1 MTFKEAYPQKL
12 EEHGDEMSISLGF
25 DRGGRASALAEA
37 VGQGCIAAEHAA
49 QCLPEGREQFQEI
62 AARRLDPGSLT
73 LLPPMTG
80 DDKEE
85 EA

>member
-62 AARRLDPGSLT
+62 AARRLDPGAASRFS
-73 LLPPMTG
+73 P
-80 DDKEE
+80 DDGR
-85 EA
+85 